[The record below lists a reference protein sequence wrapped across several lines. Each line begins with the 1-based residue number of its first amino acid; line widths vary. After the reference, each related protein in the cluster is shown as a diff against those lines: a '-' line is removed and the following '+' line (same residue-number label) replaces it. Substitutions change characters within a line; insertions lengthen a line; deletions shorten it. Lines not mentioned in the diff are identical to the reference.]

1 MSISLR
7 IDLNP
12 NLYLRNP
19 QDTDLGH
26 RIIKHSIELIE
37 KIGFESFTFKKLARK
52 IGSTEASVYRYFENK
67 HLLLTYLINWYWE
80 WLNFKIEFNTLNIY
94 NKENRLKI
102 AIKAIVETGQNSPSV
117 EFIDQEKLHQILIS
131 EGSKAYHTKD
141 IDEENKKGFFLS
153 YKQLVKNLSNIIL
166 EVNPEFKY
174 PKAMAS
180 NILEMANNHLY
191 FAEHLPGLT
200 DINIQKNNLEEAI
213 DMIEYFVF
221 KMLKI

>member
-1 MSISLR
+1 MSISIR
-7 IDLNP
+7 IELNP

-26 RIIKHSIELIE
+26 RIIQHSIELVD
-37 KIGFESFTFKKLARK
+37 KLGFEAFTFKKLARD

-80 WLNFKIEFNTLNIY
+80 WLNFKIELNIL
-94 NKENRLKI
+94 NIKNEEERLKI

-117 EFIDQEKLHQILIS
+117 EFINQDKLHQIIIS
-131 EGSKAYHTKD
+131 DGSKAYHTKD
-141 IDEENKKGFFLS
+141 VDEENKKGLFHS
-153 YKQLVKNLSNIIL
+153 YKRLVKTLGNMIQK
-166 EVNPEFKY
+166 VNPRFQY
-174 PKAMAS
+174 PKALAS

-200 DINIQKNNLEEAI
+200 DINIQKDNFDEAI
-213 DMIEYFVF
+213 EMIEYFVF
-221 KMLKI
+221 KMLKN